1 MDDLIKQQ
9 LDEMSELINSA
20 TEAPVTETV
29 VTDPPGTEAPGT
41 DAPATDSPATTAP
54 VTDAPD
60 DSDSDDSDQTPVTSP
75 PADELTTLKAELA
88 ELRALLKSKDQDQ
101 DSPAEPPPPPPP
113 PTEENFLEGVDLD
126 DLTSDPEEFNKL
138 LNKIYRKATEVAEER
153 ISNFQA
159 RLPEYIGPNL
169 ELINNLR
176 HETEKFYTE
185 NSDLAPFK
193 KVVSIVFEELSPNL
207 AEKPLAEQL
216 KEVAT
221 ETRKRLNL
229 PLQPKKTT
237 QDAPPRLPKKNSQ
250 PRPKQ
255 PPKPDPFQAEIEA
268 MEKALNY

>member
-20 TEAPVTETV
+20 TEAPVTETIA
-29 VTDPPGTEAPGT
+29 TDPPGTEAPAT
-41 DAPATDSPATTAP
+41 DAPATTAP

-60 DSDSDDSDQTPVTSP
+60 DSDNNDQIPVTSP
-75 PADELTTLKAELA
+75 PSDELTTLKAELA
-88 ELRALLKSKDQDQ
+88 ELRALLKSKDQTQ
-101 DSPAEPPPPPPP
+101 DKPAEPPPPPSPP
-113 PTEENFLEGVDLD
+113 AEENFLEGIDLD

-138 LNKIYRKATEVAEER
+138 LNKIYRKATEAAEER

-159 RLPEYIGPNL
+159 HLPEYIGPNL
-169 ELINNLR
+169 ELVNNLR